1 MMYTM
6 NMPKTYSVTHARL
19 SDILDDV
26 TAGKEVQ
33 LTRRGR
39 RVAVVL
45 SPRRYDALR
54 GEHTNFGDAY
64 RAFQDRYAPEDVGFE
79 PDFFDSI
86 RDRAPGRRARV

>member
-1 MMYTM
+1 MYIM
-6 NMPKTYSVTHARL
+6 NMPKSYSVTHARL

-26 TAGKEVQ
+26 IAGKEVQ

-54 GEHTNFGDAY
+54 GEHTKFGDAY
-64 RAFQDRYAPEDVGFE
+64 RAFQDRHALQDVGLE
-79 PDFFDSI
+79 PAFFDSI
-86 RDRAPGRRARV
+86 RDRAPGRRAGV